1 MFKTKRDFALL
12 TRLLAC
18 ILSIGYAGP
27 ANAEEESIHASIGTS
42 VRSPM
47 GWVQFCR
54 DHSAE
59 CSTTKT
65 MPRAIVMTQEAW
77 NDLLRV
83 NRQVNEKIKPITD
96 MDHWGT
102 IEKWSYPTDGYG
114 DCEEYV
120 LQKRKILMSAGWPRE
135 SLLITVVHDKNDE
148 GHAVLTVVSDKGDF
162 ILDNESS
169 QILRW
174 DATGYRYVKRQSQ
187 SDSNEWVALGTL
199 APTPAT
205 ATTHG
210 L

>member
-1 MFKTKRDFALL
+1 MLEKKRHFTLL
-12 TRLLAC
+12 GRLLGC
-18 ILSIGYAGP
+18 ILSIGCATS
-27 ANAEEESIHASIGTS
+27 ANAAEVLVHANIGS
-42 VRSPM
+42 AVRSPM
-47 GWVQFCR
+47 GWVQFCQ

-59 CSTTKT
+59 CNTARTT
-65 MPRAIVMTQEAW
+65 PRVVVMTQVAW

-83 NRQVNEKIKPITD
+83 NRQVNATIKPITD

-162 ILDNESS
+162 VLDNESS

-174 DATGYRYVKRQSQ
+174 DATGYRYIKRQSQ
-187 SDSNEWVALGTL
+187 SDSNEWVALGTP
-199 APTPAT
+199 AATSAT
-205 ATTHG
+205 ATTH
-210 L
+210 